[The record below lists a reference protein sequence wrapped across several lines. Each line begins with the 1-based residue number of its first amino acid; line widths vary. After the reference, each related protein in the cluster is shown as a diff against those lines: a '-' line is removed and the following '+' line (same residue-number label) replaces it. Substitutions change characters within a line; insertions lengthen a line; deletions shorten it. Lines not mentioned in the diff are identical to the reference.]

1 MKFSAKPL
9 FIYIILIAL
18 IHFKSGAQVVY
29 EPTYKTVYGYLSRL
43 AQKGVIDL
51 DDIVLPLSRAYISNK
66 LDTLNFQSG
75 VLTPLERKE
84 LDFYRKEYTLERN
97 IEQKTDLETPYKSV
111 FKTQNGDRF
120 RWGAYQDKLFSINAQ
135 LIGGYEGELRDDG
148 VINHHTW
155 RGAWIYGYIG
165 KSIGFSF
172 DVRDNTEKGDNID
185 IKKEFTSTTGVI
197 GVSSSP
203 NNFEYSEVRGSIS
216 ARWKWGSASIG
227 KDFLNWGYGEGGKI
241 VFSQKAPSFPM
252 IRLDVKPV
260 KWLTFNYQHAW
271 LNSDIIDSTTITK
284 TLLSAYDQYYFRDKL
299 LASHS
304 VTFIPKKGL
313 SISIGESAIYNN
325 GVKLPF
331 LIPVMFF
338 RLADHY
344 LGGLNK
350 TPNISNSQ
358 IFFQFSSRNHIRK
371 THLYFSYFV
380 DEISLSKLYS
390 DGQVR
395 NQTAY
400 TGGMSVADF
409 LIPNLSVTL
418 EYSKIRP
425 FAYVNRVPAQS
436 YKSSDYYLGHWI
448 GPNADQFHAQIL
460 YRVARG
466 LTLKGTFEYIR
477 KGEQGADSLQSNEV
491 STPFLGGKVDKFM
504 NISLEAKYELIHD
517 LFFKFGYYSR
527 RKNLTISTLEDK
539 LNNSFAFGFNYG
551 F

>member
-1 MKFSAKPL
+1 MTFSTKPL
-9 FIYIILIAL
+9 ILTALFTIY
-18 IHFKSGAQVVY
+18 FVVGSNAQVVY
-29 EPTYKTVYGYLSRL
+29 EPTHKTVYGYLSRL

-66 LDTLNFQSG
+66 LDTLSYQSG
-75 VLTPLERKE
+75 ILTPLEKKE
-84 LDFYRKEYTLERN
+84 LDFYRKEYTLERK
-97 IEQKTDLETPYKSV
+97 IEQKIGLETPYKSV
-111 FKTQNGDRF
+111 FRAQSEDRF
-120 RWGAYQDKLFSINAQ
+120 RWGAYQDKQFTINAQ
-135 LIGGYEGELRDDG
+135 PIGGYEREIRNDG

-155 RGAWIYGYIG
+155 RGALIYGYIG

-185 IKKEFTSTTGVI
+185 TKKVFTPITGVI

-203 NNFEYSEVRGSIS
+203 NNFEYSEVRGSVS

-241 VFSQKAPSFPM
+241 VMSQKAPSFPM

-260 KWLTFNYQHAW
+260 KWLMFNYQHAW
-271 LNSDIIDSTTITK
+271 LNSNIIDSTTITK
-284 TLLSAYDQYYFRDKL
+284 TLSSGYDQFYYRDKL

-304 VTFIPKKGL
+304 VTLIPTKGL
-313 SISIGESAIYNN
+313 SISVGETAIYNN
-325 GVKLPF
+325 GVKIPF
-331 LIPVMFF
+331 LIPVLFF
-338 RLADHY
+338 RLVDHY
-344 LGGLNK
+344 LGGLQ

-371 THLYFSYFV
+371 THLYFSYFI
-380 DEISLSKLYS
+380 DEISLSKLYT

-400 TGGMSVADF
+400 TGGVSVADF
-409 LIPNLSVTL
+409 LIPNLSLTL
-418 EYSKIRP
+418 EYTKIRP
-425 FAYVNRVPAQS
+425 YVYVNRVEAQS
-436 YKSSDYYLGHWI
+436 YKSSNYYLGHWM
-448 GPNADQFHAQIL
+448 GPNADQLYVQML
-460 YRVARG
+460 YRVTRG
-466 LTLKGTFEYIR
+466 LSLKGTFEYIR
-477 KGEQGADSLQSNEV
+477 KGEQGADSLQSGET

-504 NISLEAKYELIHD
+504 NASLEARYELIHD

-527 RKNLTISTLEDK
+527 RKNLTISSIEDK
-539 LNNSFAFGFNYG
+539 THNSFSLGFNYG

>member
-1 MKFSAKPL
+1 MLVMMTIKAN
-9 FIYIILIAL
+9 
-18 IHFKSGAQVVY
+18 AQVVY
-29 EPTYKTVYGYLSRL
+29 EPTYRTVYGYLARL
-43 AQKGVIDL
+43 AQKGVLEL
-51 DDIVLPLSRAYISNK
+51 DDVVLPLSRVYISNQ
-66 LDTLNFQSG
+66 LDIISYQSG
-75 VLTPLERKE
+75 ILTPLEKKE
-84 LDFYRKEYTLERN
+84 LDFYRKEYTIERN
-97 IEQKTDLETPYKSV
+97 IEKNVEGGYLSQIPYTSALR
-111 FKTQNGDRF
+111 TQSNDRF
-120 RWGAYQDKLFSINAQ
+120 RWGVYQDNLFSINAQ
-135 LIGGYEGELRDDG
+135 PILGYEGELRNDG
-148 VINHHTW
+148 LINHHTW
-155 RGAWIYGYIG
+155 RGVWVYGYIG

-172 DVRDNTEKGDNID
+172 DVRDNTEKGDSID
-185 IKKEFTSTTGVI
+185 TKKIFTPITGVI
-197 GVSSSP
+197 GTSSLSSP

-241 VFSQKAPSFPM
+241 VMSQKAPSFPM

-271 LNSDIIDSTTITK
+271 LNSNIIDSTTITK
-284 TLLSAYDQYYFRDKL
+284 TLSAGYDQYYFRDKL

-304 VTFIPKKGL
+304 ITLLPTKGL

-331 LIPVMFF
+331 LIPVLFF
-338 RLADHY
+338 RLTDHY
-344 LGGLNK
+344 LGGLQ

-380 DEISLSKLYS
+380 DEISLSKLYT

-400 TGGMSVADF
+400 TGGMSIADF
-409 LIPNLSVTL
+409 ILPNLSLTL
-418 EYSKIRP
+418 EYTKIRP
-425 FAYVNRVPAQS
+425 YVYVNRVLAQS

-448 GPNADQFHAQIL
+448 GPNADQFYGQIY
-460 YRVARG
+460 YRAARG
-466 LTLKGTFEYIR
+466 LTFKGVFEYIR
-477 KGEQGADSLQSNEV
+477 KGEEGADSLQSNET
-491 STPFLGGKVDKFM
+491 STPFLGGKVNKYT

-517 LFFKFGYYSR
+517 LFFKMAYSTKMQSINITSPME
-527 RKNLTISTLEDK
+527 KNYQLFS
-539 LNNSFAFGFNYG
+539 FGFNYG